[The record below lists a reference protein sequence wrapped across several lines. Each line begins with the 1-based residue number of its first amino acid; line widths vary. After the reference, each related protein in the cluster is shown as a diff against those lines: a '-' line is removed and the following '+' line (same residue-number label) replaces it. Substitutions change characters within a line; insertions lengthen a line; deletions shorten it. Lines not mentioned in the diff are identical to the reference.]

1 MCHKASAAGVF
12 FPLNIKK
19 KKKKKKDD
27 TKEKKEKMSFF
38 FPPLRLK
45 WFTEI

>member
-12 FPLNIKK
+12 FPLNTKK
-19 KKKKKKDD
+19 KSKKKDD

>member
-19 KKKKKKDD
+19 KSKKKDD